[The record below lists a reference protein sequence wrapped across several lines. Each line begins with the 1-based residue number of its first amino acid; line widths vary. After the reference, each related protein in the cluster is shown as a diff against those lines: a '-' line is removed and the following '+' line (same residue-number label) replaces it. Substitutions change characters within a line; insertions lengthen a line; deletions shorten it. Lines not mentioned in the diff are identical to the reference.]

1 MSKSSDLRSNQ
12 IIREAIQKI
21 ALHGL
26 VDPHTNSVHGTGRT
40 TGFVKKIHTDEDD
53 ELFGTVD
60 VQEYSSIAHE
70 ANSDEVQ
77 IGYHEGVLISA
88 LQDNSKGM
96 VIIPK
101 LYSEVVIA
109 EDPVTHTEYVA
120 MFSHVDV
127 IQLDSHDTIT
137 VGVTEREEFN
147 ESDEE
152 SPDVEELEE
161 TGVYTKT
168 TYKKNSIVTEV
179 QDESDSDKVKQT
191 IDGKQFNVVVGDNDS
206 SQTMNQDKIEFKHG
220 DGSSTMTD
228 DDIVHKMGSSKVK
241 IEDGTVYVGSD
252 SGTDD
257 AVLGVELANVLDE
270 LLGYIGQIMTTT
282 MLGPQPPINVASF
295 IALKAKIAS
304 FKGAH
309 SGFLTK
315 KVQIQK

>member
-1 MSKSSDLRSNQ
+1 MKSSDLRSNQ

-26 VDPHTNSVHGTGRT
+26 VDPHTKAVHGTGRT
-40 TGFVKKIHTDEDD
+40 TGFVKKIHTDESD

-60 VQEYSSIAHE
+60 VQEYSTFAQE
-70 ANSDEVQ
+70 ANGDDVQ

-109 EDPVTHTEYVA
+109 EDPITHTEYVA
-120 MFSHVDV
+120 MYSHVDI

-152 SPDVEELEE
+152 SPDIEELEE

-168 TYKKNSIVTEV
+168 TYKKNSIETEV
-179 QDESDSDKVKQT
+179 QDESDTDKVKQT
-191 IDGKQFNVVVGDNDS
+191 INGKQFQVVVGDDKS
-206 SQTMNQDKIEFKHG
+206 FLTMTKDQIQMKHG
-220 DGSSTMTD
+220 NGESTMTD
-228 DDIVHKMGSSKVK
+228 SDITHKMGGSKVK
-241 IEDGTVYVGSD
+241 IENGTVYVGSD

-257 AVLGVELANVLDE
+257 AVLGVELANILDE

-295 IALKAKIAS
+295 ISLKAKIAA
-304 FKGAH
+304 FKGSH

>member
-1 MSKSSDLRSNQ
+1 MKNSDLRSNQ

-26 VDPHTNSVHGTGRT
+26 VDPHTKAVHGTGRT
-40 TGFVKKIHTDEDD
+40 TGFVKKIHTDESD

-60 VQEYSSIAHE
+60 VQEYSTFAQE
-70 ANSDEVQ
+70 ANGDDVQ

-120 MFSHVDV
+120 MYSHVDI

-137 VGVTEREEFN
+137 VGVTEREAFD

-152 SPDVEELEE
+152 SPDIEELSE

-168 TYKKNSIVTEV
+168 TYKKNSVETEV
-179 QDESDSDKVKQT
+179 QDESDADKVKQT
-191 IDGKQFNVVVGDNDS
+191 INGKQFQVVVGDDNS
-206 SQTMNQDKIEFKHG
+206 SLTMTQDQIQMKHG
-220 DGSSTMTD
+220 DGESTMTD
-228 DDIVHKMGSSKVK
+228 SDITHKMGSSKVK
-241 IEDGTVYVGSD
+241 IESGTVYIGSD

-257 AVLGVELANVLDE
+257 AVLGVELANILDE

-295 IALKAKIAS
+295 ISLKAKIAS
-304 FKGAH
+304 FKGSH

>member
-1 MSKSSDLRSNQ
+1 MSKHSDLRSNQ
-12 IIREAIQKI
+12 IIREAIRKI

-26 VDPHTNSVHGTGRT
+26 VDPNTNAVHGTGRT

-60 VQEYSSIAHE
+60 VQEYSSIAQS
-70 ANSDEVQ
+70 ANGDDVQ

-88 LQDNSKGM
+88 LQDNSKGL
-96 VIIPK
+96 VVIPK

-109 EDPVTHTEYVA
+109 EDPVTHAEYVA

-137 VGVTEREEFN
+137 IEVKEREEFD

-152 SPDVEELEE
+152 SPDIEDLEE

-168 TYKKNSIVTEV
+168 TYKKNLIETEV
-179 QDESDSDKVKQT
+179 QDESESDKVKQT
-191 IDGKQFNVVVGDNDS
+191 INGKQFKVVVGDDKS
-206 SQTMNQDKIEFKHG
+206 SLDMTQEQIELKHG
-220 DGSSTMTD
+220 DGETTMTD
-228 DDIVHKMGSSKVK
+228 SEIQHKFGSSQVKVT
-241 IEDGTVYVGSD
+241 DGTVFVGD
-252 SGTDD
+252 DNNTDD
-257 AVLGVELANVLDE
+257 AVLGVELANIFDE
-270 LLGYIGQIMTTT
+270 LLGYIGQIKTTT
-282 MLGPQPPINVASF
+282 QLGPQPPLNVAAFLS
-295 IALKAKIAS
+295 LKAKIAS
-304 FKGAH
+304 FKSSH